1 MLRVLGADDD
11 VVDAFTSLLADAPA
25 GELRDMDAIYVIAL
39 FIVVIGALNRI
50 EFGRFD

>member
-1 MLRVLGADDD
+1 MARSYAGSRARRSAARLD
-11 VVDAFTSLLADAPA
+11 VDAPA
-25 GELRDMDAIYVIAL
+25 GELPDMDAIYVIAV